1 MADRDEILRRLT
13 LGDEAFLERLIAD
26 RRTHVGPQQLDARQA
41 ALLRLGALAAIDGP
55 SLSFHRVI
63 GSALDAGLTADQV
76 LDALI
81 LLGPVIGSTRV
92 LAVAPK
98 VALAVGYDVD
108 AALEMH

>member
-26 RRTHVGPQQLDARQA
+26 RRSHLGPHQLDARHA
-41 ALLRLGALAAIDGP
+41 ALLRFGSLAAIDGP
-55 SLSFHRVI
+55 SLAFQHVVA
-63 GSALDAGLTADQV
+63 SALDAGLTSDQL
-76 LDALI
+76 LDALVV
-81 LLGPVIGSTRV
+81 LGPVIGSTRV